1 MMKTKKYLLLFSL
14 VCLYELSSGQTISMP
29 NGFNIRTGVNLGL
42 WLSSSEKRGQ
52 EREQFVR
59 QSDFDTIAFI
69 GFDHIRLPI
78 DEVQFWDERMEKQPE
93 AFKLM
98 HNAINWAIEN
108 KLRIIVNLHIIR
120 SHHFFKSESNT
131 LWKDSLEQDKLI
143 DLWKQLSAEL
153 KKYPNEYVAYELL
166 NEPVAEN
173 HDDWNKLLG
182 RLVNSI
188 REIEKERTLVIGS
201 NRFQGVETFPAL
213 KVPEGDKNI
222 ILTFHYYRPNALTF
236 YKTPWSDLKDYN
248 GKVYY
253 PGEVVPEGELVNYS
267 NEYKEKIKWAIG
279 YYDKNTIQNDIN
291 SAIEVARGLKLP
303 LYCGEYGVYPTAP
316 KDAAMRWYQDLT
328 DIFREN
334 NIAFCHWNYN
344 ADFPIVDDNSNP
356 LHPLVDILT
365 KH

>member
-1 MMKTKKYLLLFSL
+1 MMKTKKYLILFYL
-14 VCLYELSSGQTISMP
+14 VFLYELSLGQTISTP

-52 EREQFVR
+52 EREQFIL
-59 QSDFDTIAFI
+59 QSDFDTIASI

-78 DEVQFWDERMEKQPE
+78 DEVQFWDEKMEKQPE
-93 AFKLM
+93 AFTLM

-108 KLRIIVNLHIIR
+108 KLRIIINLHIIR
-120 SHHFFKSESNT
+120 SHHFFKAESNT
-131 LWKDSLEQDKLI
+131 LWKDSREQDKLI
-143 DLWKQLSAEL
+143 NLWKQLSAEL
-153 KKYPNEYVAYELL
+153 KKYPNDYVAYELL

-182 RLVNSI
+182 RLVKSI

-201 NRFQGVETFPAL
+201 NLFQGVETFPYL
-213 KVPEGDKNI
+213 KVPGGDKNI
-222 ILTFHYYRPNALTF
+222 ILTFHYYRPYALTF

-253 PGEVVPEGELVNYS
+253 PGEVVPEVELVNYS

-291 SAIEVARGLKLP
+291 IAIEVARGLKLP

-316 KDAAMRWYQDLT
+316 KDAALRWYQDLT

-356 LHPLVDILT
+356 LRPLVDILT
-365 KH
+365 K